1 LQRLSTL
8 GWKLS
13 VIDFWHLIRQFFIK
27 GRFILESVV
36 LAHEIIHEVVKS
48 KDKEIVLKLYY
59 EKAYDRVRPSW
70 MRCWSPE
77 VLVEDGE
84 PGF

>member
-1 LQRLSTL
+1 
-8 GWKLS
+8 
-13 VIDFWHLIRQFFIK
+13 
-27 GRFILESVV
+27 VV

-70 MRCWSPE
+70 RRCWSPE